1 MRLLAATT
9 NPEQRVAFIAPPQA
23 WAWRPWRAA
32 ELKRVGFLGCL
43 FAFEAEW
50 YRQRGCQAEWF
61 GAPFKS
67 IEPARMPTVPGIA
80 LLPGSREAY
89 ARRLLPIQL
98 AAAKQLLDERSDLTI
113 HLGRSPNLTGDWLE
127 RCVAESSTPVVVWNG
142 AQQALDHATV
152 ALAGMG
158 TVTLEAA
165 LSGRPYVGMAR
176 VHPLTAWIGR
186 KLIASRHFSLPN
198 LVLDDGIFPECVQDE
213 CTPAI
218 VAGSMGSI
226 LESPGPYLVAI
237 DELRQRVAGGV
248 GPGPVLDFLLDGETR
263 QVSGWT

>member
-1 MRLLAATT
+1 MACRRTQELDSLGVSLPLKPNGIVNVAVRRNGSARLSNRLNPRECRPSRDRIAAGK
-9 NPEQRVAFIAPPQA
+9 P
-23 WAWRPWRAA
+23 
-32 ELKRVGFLGCL
+32 
-43 FAFEAEW
+43 
-50 YRQRGCQAEWF
+50 
-61 GAPFKS
+61 
-67 IEPARMPTVPGIA
+67 
-80 LLPGSREAY
+80 REAY

-226 LESPGPYLVAI
+226 LDSPGPYLVAI